1 MKSLHP
7 NLSRGVTLQPLIRPT
22 ATYNGTGVDIA
33 NYADVQVIVITGAI
47 TNGTHA
53 YSLEHSTDNS
63 TWAAVSASDMVGT
76 LANGSDSTTQ
86 AVGYLGSRRY
96 LRVVQTV
103 TSGATGANTCALV
116 VGRVRKS

>member
-22 ATYNGTGVDIA
+22 GTYNGTGVDLA
-33 NYADVQVIVITGAI
+33 NYVDVQVIVITGAI

-53 YSLEHSTDNS
+53 YSLEHSTDN
-63 TWAAVSASDMVGT
+63 TNWDAVGASDRVGS
-76 LANGSDSTTQ
+76 LANGTDSTTQ
-86 AVGYLGSRRY
+86 AVGYIGSRRY

-103 TSGATGANTCALV
+103 TSGATGANTCALI
-116 VGRVRKS
+116 VGRVRRS